1 MVLYKERANGGN
13 RVILDIGEKVHII
26 ERRFF
31 KEDIRRHFIGE
42 IVKCSENSIRVKG
55 YVWTFEPMRGF
66 NRKPEIRESVINLD
80 EGLTIN
86 IIPKEVNIEEIK
98 YVSSLQK
105 GHIATDGKSFSLDV
119 TEFASG

>member
-1 MVLYKERANGGN
+1 M
-13 RVILDIGEKVHII
+13 ILEVGEKVHIV

-31 KEDIRRHFIGE
+31 KEDARRHFIGE
-42 IVKCSENSIRVKG
+42 IVKCTEHSIRVKG
-55 YVWTFEPMRGF
+55 YLWTFEPMRGF
-66 NRKPEIRESVINLD
+66 NRKPELRESVIHLD

-86 IIPKEVNIEEIK
+86 IIPPEVNLEEIK

-119 TEFASG
+119 TEFATG